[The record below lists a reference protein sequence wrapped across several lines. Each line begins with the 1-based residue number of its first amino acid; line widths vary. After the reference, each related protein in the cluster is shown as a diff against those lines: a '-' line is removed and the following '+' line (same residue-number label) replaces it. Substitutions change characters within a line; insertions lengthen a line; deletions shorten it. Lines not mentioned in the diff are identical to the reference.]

1 MFPSEGTAYQEVLW
15 VGLFAAIS
23 AVVAL
28 ALYGVASAVEG
39 VVLKQAADA
48 WASTPVAEQAAHF
61 ASAEAIRFEIY

>member
-48 WASTPVAEQAAHF
+48 
-61 ASAEAIRFEIY
+61 